1 MSCPEPLQDAARATV
16 AFEPASLALSE
27 VTHIYAMGNNFRKD
41 DCAVGE
47 QVEQVKR
54 AGGAL
59 SLESM
64 LRSYA
69 PIPEGLR

>member
-1 MSCPEPLQDAARATV
+1 MSCPEPLHDAARAT
-16 AFEPASLALSE
+16 AGFEPASLALSE
-27 VTHIYAMGNNFRKD
+27 VTHIYAIGNKVRKD
-41 DCAVGE
+41 NYAVGE

-69 PIPEGLR
+69 PIPGGLR